1 MRITSGWPTTHPES
15 SADANASFRRRIGR
29 HLTRRSE
36 YDGVV
41 IGAGPNGLAAA
52 IVLAR
57 AGRSV
62 LVLEAE
68 EGIGGGTRSAAL
80 TLPGFTH
87 DVCSAIHP
95 MAVASPF
102 LRTLPL
108 HQHGLEWIH
117 PPYPLA
123 HPFDNGTAAIL
134 DHSIENT
141 CQTLGMDGKG
151 YRRLV
156 GPLSA
161 QWSLLEEYLL
171 GPIGIPR
178 HPLVM
183 ARFGI
188 HAMQP
193 ASRLARSS
201 FKSESARALFAGL
214 AAHSVLPLESWG
226 TSAIGLVLAA
236 AAHVRGWPLPKGGSQ
251 RIADALASYLR
262 SLGGEILTGVRVRSL
277 KDLPPSRIVLCDLSP
292 RGLLQ
297 IAGESLPATYC
308 RALTRYQHG
317 PGVFKV
323 DWALRGPI
331 PWIAPHCDHAGTV
344 HLGGTL
350 SEIARSERESWRN
363 EISERPFVLLAQS
376 SLFDP
381 SRAPVGCHTAWAY
394 CHVPSGSEF
403 DMTDRI
409 EAQVERFAPGFR
421 ELILAR
427 STRSP
432 ALLERDNS
440 NLVGGDITGGANTL
454 RQLFLRPTRRRYATP
469 VRGLFLCSA
478 STPPGGGVHGMC
490 GYHAAMRALASASPP
505 DPDDPPRRLR
515 MDYDALGS

>member
-1 MRITSGWPTTHPES
+1 
-15 SADANASFRRRIGR
+15 
-29 HLTRRSE
+29 LTRKSE
-36 YDGVV
+36 YDGIV
-41 IGAGPNGLAAA
+41 IGSGPNGLAAA

-68 EGIGGGTRSAAL
+68 EQIGGGTRSREL

-108 HQHGLEWIH
+108 HEHGLQWIY

-123 HPFDNGTAAIL
+123 HPFDDGTAAIL
-134 DHSIENT
+134 EHSIENT
-141 CQTLGMDGKG
+141 CQALGVDGNG

-156 GPLSA
+156 GPLAA
-161 QWSLLEEYLL
+161 QWNLLEEAIL
-171 GPIGIPR
+171 GPPIRIPR
-178 HPLVM
+178 HPFVM
-183 ARFGI
+183 VRFGF

-193 ASRLARSS
+193 ASRLAKSN

-214 AAHSVLPLESWG
+214 AAHSVMPLESWG

-236 AAHVRGWPLPKGGSQ
+236 AAHVKGWPIPKGGSQ
-251 RIADALASYLR
+251 RIADALSSYLR
-262 SLGGEILTGVRVRSL
+262 SLGGEIVTGMRIRSL
-277 KDLPPSRIVLCDLSP
+277 KELPSSRIILCDLSP

-297 IAGESLPATYC
+297 IAGESLPTGYR
-308 RALTRYQHG
+308 RALARFQYG

-331 PWIAPHCDHAGTV
+331 PWKAPQCHQAGTI
-344 HLGGTL
+344 HIGGTI
-350 SEIARSERESWRN
+350 SEIARSEREPWRN

-381 SRAPVGCHTAWAY
+381 SRAPAGFHTAWAY
-394 CHVPSGSEF
+394 CHVPSRSEF

-421 ELILAR
+421 ELIVAR
-427 STRSP
+427 STKSP
-432 ALLERDNS
+432 ALLEHDNS
-440 NLVGGDITGGANTL
+440 NLVGGSITGGANSL
-454 RQLFLRPTRRRYATP
+454 RQLLLRPTPSLYETP
-469 VRGLFLCSA
+469 VKGLYLCSA

-490 GYHAAMRALASASPP
+490 GYHAAMRALASASSS
-505 DPDDPPRRLR
+505 
-515 MDYDALGS
+515 AST